1 MGGAAIG
8 VLALWTEI
16 ILNESRVVGGVGG
29 AGGWGAQG
37 GTVGIRGF
45 GGAGGGG
52 AAGNGGPAI
61 GVALASAGFSGQGD
75 YYYPGAAGSAG
86 RPGSSGYGPDC
97 PRLAPSG
104 ASGTDGPA
112 AASAELT
119 IR

>member
-29 AGGWGAQG
+29 AGGWGAQD

-75 YYYPGAAGSAG
+75 YYYPV
-86 RPGSSGYGPDC
+86 PPD
-97 PRLAPSG
+97 PRA
-104 ASGTDGPA
+104 DRGPA
-112 AASAELT
+112 GTVRIARGLRRPEPAAQTGQPPLRQS
-119 IR
+119 